1 MAFLVDR
8 VCAVAAVAADADV
21 ATPLLMLLMHVCGPV
36 GLFVF
41 FGITAGSSLY
51 GLLGP
56 DPAAEAI

>member
-1 MAFLVDR
+1 MLFVLLLLLLMLMS
-8 VCAVAAVAADADV
+8 
-21 ATPLLMLLMHVCGPV
+21 LLMLLMHVCGPV

-41 FGITAGSSLY
+41 FEITAGSSLY